1 MNLSFLPLTLQAVDK
16 VTAEALCLFV
26 GEDERPL
33 TGLAGLADW
42 RLAGGLSRLLREG
55 LLKGTE
61 GEALLT
67 PARRM
72 PFGRLFLF
80 GLGPLVQSEE
90 LLASRISEAIRKLAS
105 AGVGEA
111 ALQLPQRLSP
121 VLGIRTLIDVVAPA
135 RAVVFGPDPAA
146 LVRALSV
153 VANHGVAP
161 APERRVVK
169 VPGPPPRAPSPH
181 RPGPP
186 ERPSPSQRP
195 QPPVIP
201 KATPLPFTPS
211 NAHAIRPRPANPTPA
226 PGRHPAPPGSATPQ
240 GASAAGAGAVPG
252 PSTGVGPTP
261 SADAPAPGPAATS
274 APPTDPTST
283 AGPSPADA
291 ASPATLASGADQ
303 NAPARSPTPLPP
315 ESDRPPSRPP
325 LPKTQRYVP
334 PPPKPDKKKP

>member
-90 LLASRISEAIRKLAS
+90 LLASRIAEAIRKLAS

-226 PGRHPAPPGSATPQ
+226 PGRRPP
-240 GASAAGAGAVPG
+240 
-252 PSTGVGPTP
+252 P
-261 SADAPAPGPAATS
+261 SADAPAPAPAATS

-291 ASPATLASGADQ
+291 ASPPTLASGADQ

-315 ESDRPPSRPP
+315 ESGRPPSRPP

-334 PPPKPDKKKP
+334 PPPKADKKKHSPRPISWRLDF

>member
-72 PFGRLFLF
+72 PFGKLFLF
-80 GLGPLVQSEE
+80 GLGPLMQSEE
-90 LLASRISEAIRKLAS
+90 LLAARIAEAIRKLAS

-121 VLGIRTLIDVVAPA
+121 ELGIRTLIDVVAPA
-135 RAVVFGPDPAA
+135 RAVVFGPDPAL

-153 VANHGVAP
+153 VANHGVVP
-161 APERRVVK
+161 TPERRVVK
-169 VPGPPPRAPSPH
+169 VPGPPPRAPTPH

-195 QPPVIP
+195 QPLGIP
-201 KATPLPFTPS
+201 KAAPLPFTPS
-211 NAHAIRPRPANPTPA
+211 NAQAIRPRPPIPAPAAEVTATPA
-226 PGRHPAPPGSATPQ
+226 PPDATDPLVAGAAAPPAP
-240 GASAAGAGAVPG
+240 SAAVHAQ
-252 PSTGVGPTP
+252 
-261 SADAPAPGPAATS
+261 APGPEATQGS
-274 APPTDPTST
+274 PGA
-283 AGPSPADA
+283 PSPATV
-291 ASPATLASGADQ
+291 ASSADP
-303 NAPARSPTPLPP
+303 NAPARTPPPWPP
-315 ESDRPPSRPP
+315 ESDRTPSRPP
-325 LPKTQRYVP
+325 LPKTQRYIP

>member
-1 MNLSFLPLTLQAVDK
+1 MDLSFLPLTLQAVDR

-42 RLAGGLSRLLREG
+42 RLGGGLSRLLRAG

-72 PFGRLFLF
+72 PFGKLFMF

-90 LLASRISEAIRKLAS
+90 KLASRIAEAIRKLAS
-105 AGVGEA
+105 AGVGET

-121 VLGIRTLIDVVAPA
+121 ELGIRTLVDVVAPG
-135 RAVVFGPDPAA
+135 RAIVFGPDPAA
-146 LVRALSV
+146 LVRALSQ

-169 VPGPPPRAPSPH
+169 VPGPPPRAPTPH

-186 ERPSPSQRP
+186 ERPAPSQRA
-195 QPPVIP
+195 QPPGIP
-201 KATPLPFTPS
+201 KASPLPFTPS
-211 NAHAIRPRPANPTPA
+211 NATVIRPKPAGPTAAVDAPA
-226 PGRHPAPPGSATPQ
+226 AGPKEASDPAVPAAP
-240 GASAAGAGAVPG
+240 SAAGA
-252 PSTGVGPTP
+252 TTP
-261 SADAPAPGPAATS
+261 
-274 APPTDPTST
+274 
-283 AGPSPADA
+283 AGG
-291 ASPATLASGADQ
+291 ASGADAKAAAGS
-303 NAPARSPTPLPP
+303 APPVPAESGRPAPPTP
-315 ESDRPPSRPP
+315 RPP
-325 LPKTQRYVP
+325 LPKSQRYVP
-334 PPPKPDKKKP
+334 PPPRPDKKKP